1 LGCGIGFFVKER
13 EMKFRHGLAL
23 VCASALAIAAGGAL
37 ASGPGGGGA
46 AGGGGGV
53 PGGGGGGGGAPGPGQ
68 AGTPPNTQ
76 PLTST
81 TPNSTIQTKVGQ
93 GIRFGVEAQEGQ
105 NEPMIALTT
114 APAGM
119 VIGST
124 AASRPDLAK
133 GTPWIV
139 IAQTNIW
146 TPTQAGTFDAVFTLS
161 DVTGATGTVTY
172 TIVVTP

>member
-23 VCASALAIAAGGAL
+23 VCAGALAIAAGGAL

-46 AGGGGGV
+46 AGGGGG
-53 PGGGGGGGGAPGPGQ
+53 APGPGQ
-68 AGTPPNTQ
+68 TGTPPNTQ

-81 TPNSTIQTKVGQ
+81 SPGGTLQLTVGQ
-93 GIRFGVEAQEGQ
+93 PVVFGVEAQEGQ
-105 NEPMIALTT
+105 NEPTVLLTT
-114 APAGM
+114 APTGM
-119 VIGST
+119 VLGTISV
-124 AASRPDLAK
+124 SRPDLAK

-139 IAQTNIW
+139 LANISAW

-161 DVTGATGTVTY
+161 DITGVTRTVTF
-172 TIVVTP
+172 TLVVST